1 MQNIKIYLYKGFNR
15 FENEFLEGFNAEL
28 LIKTSKDNDN
38 LNDFLREFIENNKN
52 NDTKS
57 FIFCRGVHSISGLR
71 NTLNSIGYNLKDINF
86 LYTDT
91 GYFSNIT
98 HSKKKQLR
106 VVLNE
111 MQNSTF
117 NSEEVPDRFIEFGLK
132 LHDWQN
138 NKDGHVLI
146 APPSGKS
153 LSLMYGSTEDEWIFD
168 KINKLKKVTDREIKI
183 RRKKGNRRER
193 LETLSQDL
201 KNCYCLVTEHSLIAI
216 EALYYGIPVIS
227 LDKKSISNSS
237 NGLEGINNLHLYSFR
252 QKIFNKLAN
261 HNFKLSEIVNQKALK
276 TLFN

>member
-15 FENEFLEGFNAEL
+15 FEDMFLEGFNAEL

-38 LNDFLREFIENNKN
+38 LNDLLREFIQNKKD

-57 FIFCRGVHSISGLR
+57 FIFCRGVLSIFDLR
-71 NTLNSIGYNLKDINF
+71 DKLNAIGYNLKDINF

-98 HSKKKQLR
+98 HSKKKYLR

-111 MQNSTF
+111 LQNSTF
-117 NSEEVPDRFIEFGLK
+117 NGEEVSDRFMEFGLK

-138 NKDGHVLI
+138 NKDGHILI
-146 APPSGKS
+146 APPSNKS
-153 LSLMYGSTEDEWIFD
+153 LNLIYGSTEDEWIFD
-168 KINKLKKVTDREIKI
+168 KINKLKKITEREIKI
-183 RRKKGNRRER
+183 RKKKGNRRDR
-193 LETLSQDL
+193 LDTLSQDL
-201 KNCYCLVTEHSLIAI
+201 NNCYCLVTEHSLIAI

-227 LDKKSISNSS
+227 LDKKSISNSPD
-237 NGLEGINNLHLYSFR
+237 GLEGINNLNLYNFR

-261 HNFKLSEIVNQKALK
+261 HNFKSSEIVNQKALK
-276 TLFN
+276 ILFN